1 MPTLSSSI
9 VQHQVASLRDVE
21 EALSRQVLY
30 GGDLATNLLEL
41 ATVSESALTR
51 VLAETSGLQPVPSG
65 ELQRASEAVRRLVP
79 SELALR
85 HGFYPLEERDGA
97 LVVAVAEPL
106 SAEVEEDLSFALG
119 LGIVQRAAPLVR
131 IRQAISRDYAITLD
145 RRTQRLIAKLDGMPD
160 PSPSSLPPPQTYTP
174 TLGLPRPPT
183 VPPLAFPG
191 PASEAPASPA
201 PKLTSP
207 ERPRESSPDQPR
219 ARRNDVAVQG
229 LAGWVRSE
237 AQPRARKRRIGPYTV
252 AMAEQDLQSAET
264 RDDVLRAFFD
274 FAAQYFEYSALFV
287 IHGDLAEGRD
297 AQGPGAS
304 AARVNTLGVPLDLP
318 SSLADVR
325 RDGTWH
331 LTRLHGE
338 GIDASFASDLQ
349 REIGQVV
356 LLLPIVVRGRGIL
369 ILYGDHGTSDVELEK
384 VADVM
389 GFAPLVS
396 AALERIIVRKKA
408 QQKGAPLS
416 GAEAGAKP
424 MPRVERPK
432 ARLPAM
438 EQRAQA
444 LAQALRVHE
453 ATPAET
459 APTEIAA
466 PMEVVA
472 PARVAGPPHVETATD
487 SDLALEEFQLEDLA
501 GTPLPE
507 PEPRSA
513 HRAGQRPP
521 VPQTA
526 QVPAAHGTPSLES
539 MPTVTFANLSSNP
552 PAPSPADMKSGSGS
566 YSGLARPVITIGP
579 ARQPA
584 TPPQGTPSP
593 PAAKAAMITPA
604 DATPLPLSRQAG
616 GAARLRM
623 SGGTGESS
631 PEIALGA
638 SEIGEEFADAVAHEE
653 APLAPSSRKVA
664 YSARR
669 PRPRQSSNEIRLPT
683 VIVDYVSDCRE
694 LVRRLIGG
702 DPEAGDKLV
711 EIGEPAI
718 SPLIEA
724 FPGPISGEPRRAVGD
739 GPARASDY
747 GPVLRTLMRLGS
759 RVAPFVIVR
768 TNDIDPVVR
777 SWATRL
783 LGELPSVEAAA
794 AVVRRLSDADAEV
807 RRAALAA
814 ARLLQSHPEART
826 AIRDE
831 LLELAAAPARPMD
844 ARQVALE
851 ALADLRDP
859 RSVSRLIRILSD
871 SAPEIVK
878 SAHWALVVISRQDF
892 GRSADEWQKWWD
904 ASSNKHRIEWLI
916 DALMHDVADIRRA
929 AGDELKSLTKEYFG
943 YYDDLPKKERARAQ
957 QRYREWWESKGKA
970 RFP

>member
-1 MPTLSSSI
+1 MPTLSASI

-41 ATVSESALTR
+41 ATVSEVALTR
-51 VLAETSGLQPVPSG
+51 VLAETSGLEPVAGG
-65 ELQRASEAVRRLVP
+65 ELPRAPESVRRLVP

-85 HGFYPLEERDGA
+85 HGFYPLETRDGA
-97 LVVAVAEPL
+97 LVVAVSEPL

-119 LGIVQRAAPLVR
+119 LSIVQRAAPLVR

-160 PSPSSLPPPQTYTP
+160 PSPSSLPPPQTFTP
-174 TLGLPRPPT
+174 APGLPRPPT
-183 VPPLAFPG
+183 VPPLAFPQSG
-191 PASEAPASPA
+191 SVPPTSFAPPVATLNSASEPAAPQRA
-201 PKLTSP
+201 P
-207 ERPRESSPDQPR
+207 
-219 ARRNDVAVQG
+219 RNDVPAQG

-237 AQPRARKRRIGPYTV
+237 VQQRARKRRLGPYTA
-252 AMAEQDLQSAET
+252 AMAEQDLLNAET

-274 FAAQYFEYSALFV
+274 FVAQYFEYAALFV
-287 IHGDLAEGRD
+287 VHGDLAEGRD
-297 AQGPGAS
+297 AHGPGATAS
-304 AARVNTLGVPLDLP
+304 RVNGIGVPLDLP
-318 SSLADVR
+318 SSLSNVR

-331 LTRLHGE
+331 LTRLGSE

-349 REIGQVV
+349 REPGPVV
-356 LLLPIVVRGRGIL
+356 LLLPIVVRGRSIL
-369 ILYGDHGTSDVELEK
+369 ILYGDHGSGDVELEK
-384 VADVM
+384 VGDVM
-389 GFAPLVS
+389 AFAPLVS
-396 AALERIIVRKKA
+396 AALERVIVRKKA
-408 QQKGAPLS
+408 QQKG
-416 GAEAGAKP
+416 GALPAERGTRAF
-424 MPRVERPK
+424 PRVERPRAK
-432 ARLPAM
+432 LPAF

-444 LAQALRVHE
+444 LAQALRPPDPAPEAATLPTPAPAHE
-453 ATPAET
+453 EPPAQAAATPTNE
-459 APTEIAA
+459 
-466 PMEVVA
+466 
-472 PARVAGPPHVETATD
+472 
-487 SDLALEEFQLEDLA
+487 LAIEDFQLEDLA
-501 GTPLPE
+501 GTALPE
-507 PEPRSA
+507 PEPRAPS
-513 HRAGQRPP
+513 RAQQRPP
-521 VPQTA
+521 VPETA
-526 QVPAAHGTPSLES
+526 QVPPAHGTPSLES

-552 PAPSPADMKSGSGS
+552 PAPSPEDTKSGSGR
-566 YSGLARPVITIGP
+566 YSDLARPVIVIGGG
-579 ARQPA
+579 RQAA
-584 TPPQGTPSP
+584 TPPQGSPSP
-593 PAAKAAMITPA
+593 PAASALPLGPA
-604 DATPLPLSRQAG
+604 DATPLPLSRPSGASAAPKPAPGAG
-616 GAARLRM
+616 G
-623 SGGTGESS
+623 SS

-638 SEIGEEFADAVAHEE
+638 SEIGEEFADAVGHEE
-653 APLAPSSRKVA
+653 APLAASSRKVA

-694 LVRRLIGG
+694 LVRRLLGG

-718 SPLIEA
+718 SPLVEA

-759 RVAPFVIVR
+759 RVAPFVTVR

-783 LGELPSVEAAA
+783 LGELPSVDAAG

-814 ARLLQSHPEART
+814 ARLLQAHPEART

-831 LLELAAAPARPMD
+831 LLELASATARPTD
-844 ARQVALE
+844 ARHVALE

-859 RSVSRLIRILSD
+859 RSVPRLIRILSD

-892 GRSADEWQKWWD
+892 GRNADDWQKWWD
-904 ASSNKHRIEWLI
+904 ANSDKHRIEWLI
-916 DALMHDVADIRRA
+916 DALMHEVADIRRA